1 MQQSIKQTFRILY
14 AVFLSLSVL
23 SVFSMSVA
31 HAQTSVEG
39 GEVSGVVTDD
49 QGPVIGAAVMVK
61 GTQNGVSTNP
71 DGSYTLS
78 GLQENDVIVVSLL
91 GYDDVEVVWTGQ
103 AKQDFVLQTSTSF
116 LDEVVVVGYGVQK
129 KVNVTGSVSM
139 VESDVL
145 ESRPVQ
151 NVSQALQGQIP
162 GLNLNVGNSGG
173 SLDSEMSINIRG
185 AGTIGDG
192 SAASPLVLIDGI
204 EGNLNSINPNDI
216 ESVSVLKDASSSS
229 IYGSRAAF
237 GVILVTTKS
246 GKTGRT
252 NVSYSG
258 NVRFNDAIGVP
269 DMANSYDFATMFN
282 AANINDGGSPI
293 FNDAYMQNIKDYMDG
308 KLEHSTIAT
317 GNVWAKWNEG
327 AYDNSTGSRNST
339 RIGSLRMST
348 MSA

>member
-204 EGNLNSINPNDI
+204 EGNLNSINPTT
-216 ESVSVLKDASSSS
+216 
-229 IYGSRAAF
+229 SRAF
-237 GVILVTTKS
+237 Q
-246 GKTGRT
+246 
-252 NVSYSG
+252 
-258 NVRFNDAIGVP
+258 F
-269 DMANSYDFATMFN
+269 
-282 AANINDGGSPI
+282 
-293 FNDAYMQNIKDYMDG
+293 
-308 KLEHSTIAT
+308 
-317 GNVWAKWNEG
+317 
-327 AYDNSTGSRNST
+327 
-339 RIGSLRMST
+339 
-348 MSA
+348 

>member
-216 ESVSVLKDASSSS
+216 
-229 IYGSRAAF
+229 
-237 GVILVTTKS
+237 
-246 GKTGRT
+246 
-252 NVSYSG
+252 
-258 NVRFNDAIGVP
+258 
-269 DMANSYDFATMFN
+269 
-282 AANINDGGSPI
+282 
-293 FNDAYMQNIKDYMDG
+293 
-308 KLEHSTIAT
+308 
-317 GNVWAKWNEG
+317 
-327 AYDNSTGSRNST
+327 
-339 RIGSLRMST
+339 
-348 MSA
+348 

>member
-1 MQQSIKQTFRILY
+1 
-14 AVFLSLSVL
+14 
-23 SVFSMSVA
+23 MSVA

-162 GLNLNVGNSGG
+162 GLRVTSTP
-173 SLDSEMSINIRG
+173 S
-185 AGTIGDG
+185 T
-192 SAASPLVLIDGI
+192 PTT
-204 EGNLNSINPNDI
+204 
-216 ESVSVLKDASSSS
+216 
-229 IYGSRAAF
+229 SRAF
-237 GVILVTTKS
+237 Q
-246 GKTGRT
+246 
-252 NVSYSG
+252 
-258 NVRFNDAIGVP
+258 F
-269 DMANSYDFATMFN
+269 
-282 AANINDGGSPI
+282 
-293 FNDAYMQNIKDYMDG
+293 
-308 KLEHSTIAT
+308 
-317 GNVWAKWNEG
+317 
-327 AYDNSTGSRNST
+327 
-339 RIGSLRMST
+339 
-348 MSA
+348 